1 MITTLS
7 FSFLYHKP
15 QLCSYV
21 IHIMTH
27 LHLANDYWNLK
38 FPKLYFEFLMFQV
51 SQIFNYECFHMWM
64 VGYHH
69 FKKILNKISLI
80 KGSLAWGFKNSKVL
94 LLKPI
99 QFIKLNIYFKFLNI
113 HINHLAQISLINIT
127 LKWHYINM
135 FDKLDKFFGHLT
147 WFLACLTMIA
157 PNNYIHL

>member
-1 MITTLS
+1 
-7 FSFLYHKP
+7 
-15 QLCSYV
+15 
-21 IHIMTH
+21 
-27 LHLANDYWNLK
+27 
-38 FPKLYFEFLMFQV
+38 
-51 SQIFNYECFHMWM
+51 MWM

-127 LKWHYINM
+127 LK
-135 FDKLDKFFGHLT
+135 
-147 WFLACLTMIA
+147 
-157 PNNYIHL
+157 